1 MPDNS
6 LKIKNIVIVGFL
18 VFLAIAVVYCVFWGP
33 AKKYADSLYT
43 AKTIN
48 VSAEGKI
55 EISPDLANLSFSVIS
70 EGTSTKDIYTDN
82 TDKMNATVEFIKSE
96 GIEEKDI
103 KTTQYSLYPKYEYDE
118 ETRKTFISGYT
129 LTQTV
134 SVKVRDLTKVA
145 EILDGLPPLG
155 INQISNVSFTVEN
168 QEQYLTEA
176 RNQAFEKAK
185 TKALQMASVNGAIL
199 GKIISF
205 SEYPS
210 PIYYSKGAALGIGG
224 EGSVSLPQIEPGTQ
238 EISIQV
244 NITYALK

>member
-6 LKIKNIVIVGFL
+6 LRIKNIVIVGFL
-18 VFLAIAVVYCVFWGP
+18 VFLAVAVVYCVFWGP
-33 AKKYADSLYT
+33 VKKYADSLYS
-43 AKTIN
+43 ARTIN

-55 EISPDLANLSFSVIS
+55 EVSPDIASLSFSVIS
-70 EGTSTKDIYTDN
+70 EGTSTEDIYTDN

-103 KTTQYSLYPKYEYDE
+103 KTTQYSLSPKYEYDE

-145 EILDGLPPLG
+145 EVLGGLPPLG
-155 INQISNVSFTVEN
+155 INQIGNVSFTVEN

-176 RNQAFEKAK
+176 RNQAFKKAK
-185 TKALQMASVNGAIL
+185 IKALQMASANGTVL
-199 GKIISF
+199 GKIIGF
-205 SEYPS
+205 SEYQGS
-210 PIYYSKGAALGIGG
+210 TYYPKGAVLGMGG